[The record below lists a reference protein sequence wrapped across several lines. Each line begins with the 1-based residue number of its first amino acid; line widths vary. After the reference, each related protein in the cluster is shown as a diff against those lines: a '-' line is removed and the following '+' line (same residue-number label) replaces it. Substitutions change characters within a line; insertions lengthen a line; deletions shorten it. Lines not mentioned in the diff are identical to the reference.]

1 MDPIKIVVTNSDST
15 SVTSSTSYE
24 QSQSATELNKTDRT
38 QNAAIAAATAAASA
52 ASLPTSL
59 SSTPTP
65 QKHHQ
70 HLHQLNSNG
79 TKIKQSIN
87 KRRSELPPLKLSTF
101 EPKANTFHLQVDNDH
116 DVDDEC
122 RKLLLNPLVNKPFP
136 SSQSTTSLNKRVTI
150 SPKSAFSRFEPSQST
165 GKQKW
170 CGKKTFCLWLNWRK
184 FLSYQ
189 IWMKKEEIGHL
200 YGTVSYGRRHQS
212 ASDDFRKLKDD
223 WSLMPKVRG

>member
-24 QSQSATELNKTDRT
+24 QSQSATELNKTDRS
-38 QNAAIAAATAAASA
+38 QNAAIVAAAAGGAAAASA
-52 ASLPTSL
+52 ASLPSSL

-65 QKHHQ
+65 QQHHQ
-70 HLHQLNSNG
+70 HLHQLNNNG
-79 TKIKQSIN
+79 TKIKSIN
-87 KRRSELPPLKLSTF
+87 KRRNELPPLKLSTY

-122 RKLLLNPLVNKPFP
+122 RKLLLNPLVNKPSFP

-165 GKQKW
+165 GKQNV
-170 CGKKTFCLWLNWRK
+170 FCLSLFPSNMSEGK
-184 FLSYQ
+184 
-189 IWMKKEEIGHL
+189 GN
-200 YGTVSYGRRHQS
+200 GTSS
-212 ASDDFRKLKDD
+212 CETIFRAK
-223 WSLMPKVRG
+223 